1 MRKIILSV
9 LGVLLIVAAILL
21 AKNMIDN
28 KQKPKPRFNKTIKT
42 VFVEKVINK
51 EIPIIIKASGNLVAK
66 NKIELFSEV
75 QGVLHTAD
83 KEFKAG
89 VNFSKDETLLKI
101 NSDEFYASLQSQKSN
116 LINSITAIMPDLRLD
131 FPKVFSKWQ
140 AYLDN
145 FDLNKATPELPS
157 FSSDKEKYFVSGKGI
172 TTGYFNIKNLEVR
185 LKKYTIKAPYKG
197 ILTETFVSEG
207 TLVRAG
213 QKLGE
218 FIDPSIFEMEVSIN
232 AAFADLLKIGNSV
245 SLTNLER
252 TKTYL
257 GKVIRVN
264 GKVDL
269 ASQTIKVFIEVVHK
283 DLKDGMYLE
292 ANVVGKSE
300 SNAFEIS
307 RKLLINNNSVYTV
320 KDTIL
325 KLTEVNP
332 VYFNAETVVIK
343 GLPNN
348 TSVLTQSVPGAFN
361 GMVVKIQKQDKR

>member
-9 LGVLLIVAAILL
+9 LGVLLIFAAILL
-21 AKNMIDN
+21 AKYMIDN
-28 KQKPKPRFNKTIKT
+28 KQKPRPRFKKTTKT

-51 EIPIIIKASGNLVAK
+51 EIPIVIKASGNLVAK

-75 QGVLHTAD
+75 QGVLHIAN
-83 KEFKAG
+83 KEFKSG
-89 VNFSKDETLLKI
+89 VNFSKNETLLNI

-116 LINSITAIMPDLRLD
+116 LINNITAIMPDIRLD
-131 FPKVFSKWQ
+131 FPKEFTKWQ
-140 AYLDN
+140 TYLN
-145 FDLNKATPELPS
+145 SFDLNKTTPELPS
-157 FSSDKEKYFVSGKGI
+157 FSSNKEKYFVSGKGI

-185 LKKYTIKAPYKG
+185 LKKYTIKAPYSG

-218 FIDPSIFEMEVSIN
+218 FIDPSVFEMEVSIN
-232 AAFADLLKIGNSV
+232 AAFADLLKIGNNV
-245 SLTNLER
+245 TLTNLER
-252 TKTYL
+252 TKTYT

-269 ASQTIKVFIEVVHK
+269 ASQTIKVFIEIAHK

-292 ANVVGKSE
+292 ANLVAKSE
-300 SNAFEIS
+300 QNAIEIS
-307 RKLLINNNSVYTV
+307 RKLLINNNSIYTV

-325 KLTEVNP
+325 KLIKVNP
-332 VYFNAETVVIK
+332 VYFNTATVVVK

-348 TSVLTQSVPGAFN
+348 TAILTQPVPGSFD
-361 GMVVKIQKQDKR
+361 GMVVKVQKKQ

>member
-9 LGVLLIVAAILL
+9 LGLLLIVSAIML
-21 AKNMIDN
+21 AKYMVDT
-28 KQKPKPRFNKTIKT
+28 KQKPKPKYSKTIKT
-42 VFVEKVINK
+42 VFIEKVRNK
-51 EIPIIIKASGNLVAK
+51 EIPIVIKASGNLVAK
-66 NKIELFSEV
+66 HKIELFSEV
-75 QGVLHTAD
+75 QGVLHTTQ

-89 VNFSKDETLLKI
+89 VSFLENEILLNI

-116 LINSITAIMPDLRLD
+116 LINSITAIMPDIRLD
-131 FPKVFSKWQ
+131 FPKEFNKWQ
-140 AYLDN
+140 SY
-145 FDLNKATPELPS
+145 LNKFDINKTTPEIPV

-172 TTGYFNIKNLEVR
+172 TTNYFNVKNLEVK
-185 LKKYTIKAPYKG
+185 LKKYSIKAPYNG
-197 ILTETFVSEG
+197 ILTETFVTDG

-232 AAFADLLKIGNSV
+232 AAFADLLKIGNNV

-252 TKTYL
+252 TKTYN

-269 ASQTIKVFIEVVHK
+269 ASQTIKVFIEVAHK

-292 ANVVGKSE
+292 ANVVAKSE
-300 SNAFEIS
+300 KNAFEIS

-325 KLTEVNP
+325 KLLKVDP
-332 VYFNAETVVIK
+332 VYYNAETVIIK
-343 GLPNN
+343 GLQNN
-348 TSVLTQSVPGAFN
+348 TSVLTQSVPGAFD
-361 GMVVKIQKQDKR
+361 GMVVKIQKKS

>member
-1 MRKIILSV
+1 MRKIILSI
-9 LGVLLIVAAILL
+9 LGVLLIVAAIFL
-21 AKNMIDN
+21 AKYMINN
-28 KQKPKPRFNKTIKT
+28 KQKPRPRYNKTIKT

-51 EIPIIIKASGNLVAK
+51 EIPIVIKASGNLIAK

-75 QGVLHTAD
+75 QGVLHTAK

-89 VNFSKDETLLKI
+89 VNFSENETLLNI

-116 LINSITAIMPDLRLD
+116 LINSITAIMPDIRLD
-131 FPKVFSKWQ
+131 FPKAFTKWQ
-140 AYLDN
+140 TYLNN
-145 FDLNKATPELPS
+145 FDLNKTTPELPS

-185 LKKYTIKAPYKG
+185 LNKYTIKAPYKG
-197 ILTETFVSEG
+197 VLTETFVSEG
-207 TLVRAG
+207 TLVRVG

-232 AAFADLLKIGNSV
+232 AAFADLLKIGNTV
-245 SLTNLER
+245 TLTNLER
-252 TKTYL
+252 TKTYK

-269 ASQTIKVFIEVVHK
+269 ASQTIKVFIEVAHK

-292 ANVVGKSE
+292 ANLVAKSE
-300 SNAFEIS
+300 QNAIEIS
-307 RKLLINNNSVYTV
+307 RKLLINNTSVYTV

-325 KLTEVNP
+325 KLTKVNP

-348 TSVLTQSVPGAFN
+348 TSILSQSVPGSFD
-361 GMVVKIQKQDKR
+361 GMVVKIQKKN

>member
-9 LGVLLIVAAILL
+9 AGVLLIIAAFFL
-21 AKNMIDN
+21 AKYMIDN
-28 KQKPKPRFNKTIKT
+28 KQKPKPTFNKSIKT
-42 VFVEKVINK
+42 VFVEQVQNQ
-51 EIPIIIKASGNLVAK
+51 EIPIVIKASGNLVAK

-75 QGVLHTAD
+75 QGVLHSSK

-89 VNFSKDETLLKI
+89 VNFLENEILLNV

-116 LINSITAIMPDLRLD
+116 LINSITAIMPDIRLD
-131 FPKVFSKWQ
+131 FPEAFSKWQ
-140 AYLDN
+140 TYLN
-145 FDLNKATPELPS
+145 EFDLNKPTPKLPS
-157 FSSDKEKYFVSGKGI
+157 FTSDKEKYFVSGKGI

-197 ILTETFVSEG
+197 VLTETFVSEG

-232 AAFADLLKIGNSV
+232 AAFADLLKIGNTV

-252 TKTYL
+252 TKTYS

-269 ASQTIKVFIEVVHK
+269 ASQTIKVFIEVAHR

-292 ANVVGKSE
+292 ANLVAKAE
-300 SNAFEIS
+300 QNAIEVS
-307 RKLLINNNSVYTV
+307 RKLLLNNNSLYTV

-325 KLTEVNP
+325 QLIEVNP
-332 VYFNAETVVIK
+332 VYFNTICTRSIYRY
-343 GLPNN
+343 GC
-348 TSVLTQSVPGAFN
+348 
-361 GMVVKIQKQDKR
+361 

>member
-1 MRKIILSV
+1 
-9 LGVLLIVAAILL
+9 
-21 AKNMIDN
+21 MIDN
-28 KQKPKPRFNKTIKT
+28 KQKPKPTFNKSIKT
-42 VFVEKVINK
+42 VFVEQVHNQ
-51 EIPIIIKASGNLVAK
+51 EIPIVIKASGNLVAK

-75 QGVLHTAD
+75 QGVLHSSK

-89 VNFSKDETLLKI
+89 VNFLENEILLNV

-116 LINSITAIMPDLRLD
+116 LINSITAIMPDIRLD
-131 FPKVFSKWQ
+131 FPEAFSKWQ
-140 AYLDN
+140 TYLN
-145 FDLNKATPELPS
+145 EFDLNKPTPKLPS
-157 FSSDKEKYFVSGKGI
+157 FTSDKEKYFVSGKGI

-197 ILTETFVSEG
+197 VLTETFVSEG

-232 AAFADLLKIGNSV
+232 AAFADLLKIGNTV

-252 TKTYL
+252 TKTYS

-269 ASQTIKVFIEVVHK
+269 ASQTIKVFIEVAHR

-292 ANVVGKSE
+292 ANLVAKAE
-300 SNAFEIS
+300 QNAIEVS
-307 RKLLINNNSVYTV
+307 RKLLLNNNSLYTV

-325 KLTEVNP
+325 QLIEVNP
-332 VYFNAETVVIK
+332 VYFNAETVVVK
-343 GLPNN
+343 GLSND
-348 TSVLTQSVPGAFN
+348 TFILTQSVPGAFN
-361 GMVVKIQKQDKR
+361 GMVVKTQKKQ

>member
-9 LGVLLIVAAILL
+9 LGLLLIFSAFML

-28 KQKPKPRFNKTIKT
+28 KQKPRPKFNKIIKT

-51 EIPIIIKASGNLVAK
+51 EIPIVIKASGNLVAK

-75 QGVLHTAD
+75 QGVLHTTQ

-89 VNFSKDETLLKI
+89 VNFLANETLLNI

-116 LINSITAIMPDLRLD
+116 LINTITAIMPDIRLD
-131 FPKVFSKWQ
+131 FPQEFNKWQ
-140 AYLDN
+140 TYLN
-145 FDLNKATPELPS
+145 SFDVNKTTPKLPP
-157 FSSDKEKYFVSGKGI
+157 FSTDKEKYFVSGKGI
-172 TTGYFNIKNLEVR
+172 TTGYFNLKNLEVK
-185 LKKYTIKAPYKG
+185 LKKYSIKAPYKG
-197 ILTETFVSEG
+197 ILTESFVTDG

-218 FIDPSIFEMEVSIN
+218 YIDPSVFEMEVSIN

-245 SLTNLER
+245 ALTNLER
-252 TKTYL
+252 TKTYT
-257 GKVIRVN
+257 GKVVRVN

-269 ASQTIKVFIEVVHK
+269 ASQTVKVFIEVAHS

-292 ANVVGKSE
+292 ANVVAKSE
-300 SNAFEIS
+300 KDAFEIS
-307 RKLLINNNSVYTV
+307 RKLLVNNKSIYSV

-325 KLTEVNP
+325 KLIEVNP

-343 GLPNN
+343 GVQNN
-348 TSVLTQSVPGAFN
+348 TQVLTQSVPGAFD
-361 GMVVKIQKQDKR
+361 GMVVKTQKNN

>member
-9 LGVLLIVAAILL
+9 LGLLLIAAALL
-21 AKNMIDN
+21 LSKSMIDN
-28 KQKPKPRFNKTIKT
+28 KQKPKPRYSKTIKT
-42 VFVEKVINK
+42 VFVENVTNK
-51 EIPIIIKASGNLVAK
+51 EIPIVIKASGNLVAK

-75 QGVLHTAD
+75 QGVLHTTK
-83 KEFKAG
+83 KEFKVG
-89 VNFSKDETLLKI
+89 VNFLENETLLNI

-116 LINSITAIMPDLRLD
+116 LINSITAIMPDIRLD
-131 FPKVFSKWQ
+131 FPKEFNKWQ
-140 AYLDN
+140 TYLNN
-145 FDLNKATPELPS
+145 FDLNNATPKLPS
-157 FSSDKEKYFVSGKGI
+157 FSTDKEKYFVSGKGI
-172 TTGYFNIKNLEVR
+172 TTGYFNVKNLEVK
-185 LKKYTIKAPYKG
+185 LKKYSIKAPYKG
-197 ILTETFVSEG
+197 ILTETFVTDG

-232 AAFADLLKIGNSV
+232 AAFADLLKIGNTV

-252 TKTYL
+252 TKTYE
-257 GKVIRVN
+257 GKVVRVN

-269 ASQTIKVFIEVVHK
+269 ASQTVKVFIEVAHK

-292 ANVVGKSE
+292 ANVVAKSE
-300 SNAFEIS
+300 KNAFEVS

-325 KLTEVNP
+325 KLIEVNP

-343 GLPNN
+343 GLSNN
-348 TSVLTQSVPGAFN
+348 TSVLTQSVPGAFD
-361 GMVVKIQKQDKR
+361 GMVVKIQKNN

>member
-9 LGVLLIVAAILL
+9 LGLLLIISAFLL

-28 KQKPKPRFNKTIKT
+28 KQKPKPRFSKTIKT
-42 VFVEKVINK
+42 VFVENVINK
-51 EIPIIIKASGNLVAK
+51 EIPIVIKASGNLVAK

-75 QGVLHTAD
+75 QGVLHTTK

-89 VNFSKDETLLKI
+89 VNFSENETLLNI

-116 LINSITAIMPDLRLD
+116 LINIITAIMPDIRLD
-131 FPKVFSKWQ
+131 FPKEFNKWQ
-140 AYLDN
+140 AYLNN
-145 FDLNKATPELPS
+145 FDLNKVTPEIPK
-157 FSSDKEKYFVSGKGI
+157 FSTNKEKYFVSGKGI
-172 TTGYFNIKNLEVR
+172 TTSYFNVKTLEVK
-185 LKKYTIKAPYKG
+185 LKKYSIKAPYNG
-197 ILTETFVSEG
+197 ILTETFVSDG

-218 FIDPSIFEMEVSIN
+218 FIDPTIFEMEVSIN
-232 AAFADLLKIGNSV
+232 AAFADLLKIGNTV

-252 TKTYL
+252 TKTYK

-269 ASQTIKVFIEVVHK
+269 ASQTIKVFIEVAHK

-292 ANVVGKSE
+292 ANVVAKSE
-300 SNAFEIS
+300 KNAFEIS

-325 KLTEVNP
+325 KLIEVNP
-332 VYFNAETVVIK
+332 VYFNSETVVIK

-348 TSVLTQSVPGAFN
+348 TSVLTQSVPGAFD
-361 GMVVKIQKQDKR
+361 GLIVKIQKKK